1 MLTLIL
7 ALATLAAPNLDATDA
22 SSGALSSA
30 TATPDRRDAL
40 LEKIRRLSPEG
51 RAQVIAQMEIA
62 LAQASPASRPALED
76 LLKQVKAVAAED
88 KIHEDNTSK
97 DRAPQTKATPSPEAN
112 GNHQDVRASL
122 TRFRQLSPDKR
133 RKVLARMEAEAAKA
147 PPETKAGY
155 LQLISRL
162 RALDTQPASPKAS
175 DDRLRRSVA
184 NYRKLDADGRAKVLA
199 QLESDAEKATPRLK
213 GTLQA
218 LILRLK
224 SIPAATKP

>member
-7 ALATLAAPNLDATDA
+7 ALATLAAPTLDATDA

-51 RAQVIAQMEIA
+51 RTQVIAQMEIA

-88 KIHEDNTSK
+88 K
-97 DRAPQTKATPSPEAN
+97 APQAKATPSTEATP
-112 GNHQDVRASL
+112 NHQDVRTSL

-133 RKVLARMEAEAAKA
+133 RKVLARMEAEATKA
-147 PPETKAGY
+147 SPEAKAGY

-162 RALDTQPASPKAS
+162 RALDTQPSSPKAS
-175 DDRLRRSVA
+175 DDRLRSSVA

-199 QLESDAEKATPRLK
+199 QLEADAEKATPRLK

-218 LILRLK
+218 LILRLQ